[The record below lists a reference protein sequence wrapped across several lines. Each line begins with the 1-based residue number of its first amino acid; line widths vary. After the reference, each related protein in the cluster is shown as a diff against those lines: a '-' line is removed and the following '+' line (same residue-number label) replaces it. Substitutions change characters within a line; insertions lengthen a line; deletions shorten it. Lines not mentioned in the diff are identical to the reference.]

1 MNCDDAFEYMTDVTR
16 QDAGDLQWHL
26 DMCPRCR
33 RMKETLEPAL
43 SLLTMDPPEMPPSH
57 EPVPPMSRVDE
68 LLGAQANR
76 RRQAEPK
83 SARAHVPYPVHTS
96 GFRRFAAVAVAALT
110 ILAGVLLMSSPGQSS
125 GANSVD
131 SLGDI
136 CMWKQRDVETEAS
149 SPMAVVA
156 SCLDCHQAANDNSG
170 SDFVP

>member
-1 MNCDDAFEYMTDVTR
+1 MNCDDAFEYMTDVTK
-16 QDAGDLQWHL
+16 QDTGDLQWHL

-43 SLLTMDPPEMPPSH
+43 SLLTMDPPEMPSSQ

-68 LLGAQANR
+68 LLGAQAIR

-83 SARAHVPYPVHTS
+83 IEPADVPYPMQSS
-96 GFRRFAAVAVAALT
+96 GFRRVAAVGVAALT

-125 GANSVD
+125 GANSAD

-136 CMWKQRDVETEAS
+136 CMWKQRGIETDTA
-149 SPMAVVA
+149 SPMAVVT
-156 SCLDCHQAANDNSG
+156 SCLDCHQESHDAGAADLH
-170 SDFVP
+170 